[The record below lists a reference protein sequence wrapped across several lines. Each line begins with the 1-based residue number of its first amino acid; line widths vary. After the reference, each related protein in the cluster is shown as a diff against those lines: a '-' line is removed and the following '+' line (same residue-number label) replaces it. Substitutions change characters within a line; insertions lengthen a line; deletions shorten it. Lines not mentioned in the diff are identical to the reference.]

1 MVKGAQASSLSDF
14 SIERPTLIKNV
25 VPPATVPSQQAAKA
39 ALRAA
44 RKTGNRGFARHSA
57 GQQNRLGVC
66 WEEAVAWKVT
76 SCHSEE
82 YRSKVRQTPTSFPSI
97 PSRDNGSVYDGG
109 SETSPDL

>member
-14 SIERPTLIKNV
+14 SIERPTLTKNV

-76 SCHSEE
+76 SLPLRGVSIQSPTNS
-82 YRSKVRQTPTSFPSI
+82 YFVSFDSFARQW
-97 PSRDNGSVYDGG
+97 VC
-109 SETSPDL
+109 L